1 MQRRV
6 SNGPLRWLDVGR
18 AAETLRVRDARERK
32 VFGEN
37 VKFLER
43 PIKEIDLL
51 VQRRVAF
58 GGERIGEIDESGD
71 NSVAVDGFAFRKCTD
86 LVPSDQARGRQQD
99 EDPDKRGD

>member
-1 MQRRV
+1 MARLGASV
-6 SNGPLRWLDVGR
+6 SVEPPSPVS
-18 AAETLRVRDARERK
+18 RDARERK
-32 VFGEN
+32 VFEQN

-58 GGERIGEIDESGD
+58 GGERNGEIDESGD
-71 NSVAVDGFAFRKCTD
+71 NSVAINGIAFRKCTD
-86 LVPSDQARGRQQD
+86 LVPSDQARDRQQD

>member
-6 SNGPLRWLDVGR
+6 SNDSLRWLDVGR
-18 AAETLRVRDARERK
+18 AAETLRVPDARER
-32 VFGEN
+32 GLRQN

-58 GGERIGEIDESGD
+58 DGERIGEIDESGD